1 MKIRRAVLLV
11 TVSVGSLL
19 AAPGPAIEFSGV
31 LSAGGKTRVALTNT
45 ATKTTT
51 WLEPGQIFSGY
62 TIAQYDPKQ
71 EVVLLKKGTEEI
83 RLALVSAKT
92 PDVAP
97 ASSPATSVAPDATA
111 SAVRANLR
119 LLESA
124 ARQYQLTHGVTS
136 VNFADLVGPNKLI
149 KELKPVAGENYSALT
164 FGTNLPR
171 ASVLMPNGTIVALDT
186 PATAALPAANTLPA
200 TTPAP
205 ALPIVPPLPSA
216 DATGTSA
223 AGPAPTPQRLPDGV
237 APATRPAPAP
247 NYTIQNG
254 DTWQRISES
263 TGVPVSQLKQLNP
276 GIVESSPPPLGQ
288 TIRTR

>member
-124 ARQYQLTHGVTS
+124 ARQYQL
-136 VNFADLVGPNKLI
+136 
-149 KELKPVAGENYSALT
+149 
-164 FGTNLPR
+164 
-171 ASVLMPNGTIVALDT
+171 
-186 PATAALPAANTLPA
+186 
-200 TTPAP
+200 
-205 ALPIVPPLPSA
+205 
-216 DATGTSA
+216 
-223 AGPAPTPQRLPDGV
+223 
-237 APATRPAPAP
+237 
-247 NYTIQNG
+247 
-254 DTWQRISES
+254 
-263 TGVPVSQLKQLNP
+263 
-276 GIVESSPPPLGQ
+276 
-288 TIRTR
+288 